1 MGLANLIADAMII
14 VLPMPYLYNLRLAWR
29 KKLAAMALLSIGI
42 GTWTITICRQA
53 LLPGLDFTDM
63 TYSGVLVIMLSGLEP
78 AVAIALPCIPL
89 TRPLFDRSTKTTRSS
104 YASKRTSF
112 FSRKGGRTQDFDPT
126 ATFSELVGNQHTS
139 SPLELQSIKPSQIV
153 RISSVYEHHKQ
164 QIPASP
170 NHAIT
175 VDTKWEV
182 RRD

>member
-1 MGLANLIADAMII
+1 MICNSSSI
-14 VLPMPYLYNLRLAWR
+14 TDTDIWR
-29 KKLAAMALLSIGI
+29 R
-42 GTWTITICRQA
+42 TWAITICRQV
-53 LLPGLDFTDM
+53 LLPDLDFADM

-89 TRPLFDRSTKTTRSS
+89 TRRLFDRSIKPTHAS
-104 YASKRTSF
+104 YSSKRTSF
-112 FSRKGGRTQDFDPT
+112 FSKKGSRTQDFDPT
-126 ATFSELVGNQHTS
+126 ATFSELVGNNDVS

-182 RRD
+182 RRY